1 MGFSFINYLVC
12 IEILFIS
19 QFSLFKNMTQDIG
32 IDELQKLIIKNASE
46 FGYMGTTLSQQSM
59 KLIELEEKID
69 LLQKMIE
76 EKNDEIKNFEKTL
89 EKIDLLQKMIE
100 EKNDEIKNFEKT
112 LEKIHNSK
120 TWKVLKKLD
129 KFR

>member
-1 MGFSFINYLVC
+1 
-12 IEILFIS
+12 
-19 QFSLFKNMTQDIG
+19 MTQDIG
-32 IDELQKLIIKNASE
+32 IEELQKLIIKNASE

>member
-46 FGYMGTTLSQQSM
+46 LGYMGSTLSQQSM

-69 LLQKMIE
+69 LLQKTIE
-76 EKNDEIKNFEKTL
+76 EKNNELEI
-89 EKIDLLQKMIE
+89 
-100 EKNDEIKNFEKT
+100 
-112 LEKIHNSK
+112 IHNSK
-120 TWKVLKKLD
+120 TWKVLRKLD
-129 KFR
+129 NFR

>member
-1 MGFSFINYLVC
+1 
-12 IEILFIS
+12 
-19 QFSLFKNMTQDIG
+19 MTQDIG
-32 IDELQKLIIKNASE
+32 IEELQKLIIKNASE

-76 EKNDEIKNFEKTL
+76 EKNNEIK
-89 EKIDLLQKMIE
+89 D
-100 EKNDEIKNFEKT
+100 

-120 TWKVLKKLD
+120 IWKVLKKLD
-129 KFR
+129 KSR